1 MNKPIALPGTQ
12 KLAEVCEATWPPASR
27 KALGAWV
34 IRDGKGGG
42 NRVSAATEAWP
53 VTDADLP
60 IAENAMRALGQDPL
74 FQIREGDDRLDR
86 LLEAHGYRVRDPVN
100 LWAKA
105 TAELA
110 AAPIPRATIYTMWPP
125 LELVRDIW
133 TAGGVSAARQA
144 VMERATCEKTALLAR
159 NGDHPAG
166 AAFAGIHDGVAMVHA
181 LYVKLQERRQ
191 GIGGMLIRAAAKWAQ
206 GHGAET
212 LGLIVTQGNHAA
224 NPLGGGGGMS
234 RVGHYHYRV
243 HPDVPV

>member
-1 MNKPIALPGTQ
+1 MNKPIPLPGAL
-12 KLAEVCEATWPPASR
+12 KLAEVCEATWPPASQ
-27 KALGAWV
+27 KAMGAWV

-60 IAENAMRALGQDPL
+60 VAEKAMRALGQEPL
-74 FQIREGDDRLDR
+74 FQIREGDDKLDA
-86 LLEAHGYRVRDPVN
+86 LLATHRYTVRDPVN
-100 LWAKA
+100 LWAAA
-105 TAELA
+105 TSKLSE
-110 AAPIPRATIYTMWPP
+110 APIPRATIYTMWPP

-133 TAGGVSAARQA
+133 TEGGVGEARQA

-181 LYVKLQERRQ
+181 LFVKPQVRRQ
-191 GIGGMLIRAAAKWAQ
+191 GVGGMLIRAAAKWAL

-212 LGLIVTQGNHAA
+212 IGLIVTQGNHAA
-224 NPLGGGGGMS
+224 NPLYADLGLT
-234 RVGHYHYRV
+234 RVGHYHYRI
-243 HPDVPV
+243 HPDARG